1 MSSPM
6 KGDQKSFMF
15 WLVDTFLPSDDQ
27 ADESEPMSD
36 REFIVYLLFGLALV
50 VIAGMLIG
58 R

>member
-1 MSSPM
+1 M